1 MVVMARTLSSL
12 LMIAALLLVG
22 GCSRKTAMFDLQ
34 NPNANVDLH
43 SYAQPA
49 EWRTSHIHLDLD
61 VDFARKVLR
70 GTARLHLERLAG
82 ATGGALMLDTR
93 DLKVEKAEYTTAER
107 IDDWEPAEIAL
118 GESDPILGA
127 PLRVTIP
134 SDARMVRVHY
144 ETSPGAAALQ
154 WLEPAQTAGRKQ
166 PFLFTQ
172 SQAIQARSWI
182 PLQDSPGVRA
192 SYSANIRVPKPL
204 VAVMSAVMEGPKR
217 EDDGD
222 AAVANVT
229 EYRFLQQRK
238 IPAYLVAL
246 AVGDLA
252 FANIDPEAR
261 KEAES
266 ASKVANNDQSEPRRV
281 RGRTGIYAEPAMLD
295 AAARE
300 FEDTEQMIRVV
311 EKRFGRYRWG
321 RYDLLILP
329 PSFPFGGMENPC
341 LTFATPTVI
350 AGDKSLVALV
360 AHELAHSWS
369 GNLVTNA
376 TWRDFWLNEG
386 FTVYLERRIIED
398 LYGKE
403 RADLEAVLAYNELL
417 EEMETLPPRD
427 QVLYVDLAGRDPDE
441 GFTSVPYEKGA
452 LFLTAIEQAVGRE
465 TFDEF
470 LRDYF
475 AHHSFHSITTQE
487 FLNYL
492 GDQLFRVNP
501 GLETTVPVMAW
512 LTEPGLPKGHPVPE
526 STLLESV
533 NREAQ
538 QFASGSKPARV
549 LPFKEW
555 SSLQQLRFLRALPKD
570 LGTAKMQALD
580 DAFRLTA
587 SRNAEVLSQWLL
599 MAVRNG
605 YSPANPRVE
614 RFLIEVGRRKFLKP
628 LYEELVK
635 SPEGRV
641 RARAIYAKARSGYHP
656 MAAATV
662 DGILAEA
669 AKQ

>member
-1 MVVMARTLSSL
+1 MAISL
-12 LMIAALLLVG
+12 LLLVG
-22 GCSRKTAMFDLQ
+22 GCSRKTAMFDLE
-34 NPNANVDLH
+34 NPDARTDLH
-43 SYAQPA
+43 SYAKPE
-49 EWRTSHIHLDLD
+49 EWSVNHVHLDLD
-61 VDFARKVLR
+61 VDFARKVLK
-70 GTARLHLERLAG
+70 GSARLHLDRGPG
-82 ATGGALMLDTR
+82 APAAALVLDTR
-93 DLKVEKAEYTTAER
+93 DLKIEKAEYTTAER
-107 IDDWEPAEIAL
+107 IDDWAPAEFAL
-118 GESDPILGA
+118 GGTDAILGA

-134 SDARMVRVHY
+134 PDARIVRIHY

-154 WLEPAQTAGRKQ
+154 WLEPAQTAGKQQ
-166 PFLFTQ
+166 PFLFSQ

-192 SYSANIRVPKPL
+192 SYSASIRAPKPL
-204 VAVMSAVMEGPKR
+204 LAVMSAAMEGPKR
-217 EDDGD
+217 DGDAD

-238 IPAYLVAL
+238 IPAYLIAL
-246 AVGDLA
+246 AVGDIA

-261 KEAES
+261 KEAMT
-266 ASKVANNDQSEPRRV
+266 ASKDAKGDEEEPSRV
-281 RGRTGIYAEPAMLD
+281 RGRTGVYAELAMLD

-300 FEDTEQMIRVV
+300 FEDTEQMIKVV

-417 EEMETLPPRD
+417 EEMETLAPRD
-427 QVLYVDLAGRDPDE
+427 QVLYVDLTGRDPDE

-465 TFDEF
+465 AFDEF

-475 AHHSFHSITTQE
+475 AHHAFQSITTQE

-492 GDQLFRVNP
+492 SDRLFRVNP
-501 GLETTVPVMAW
+501 GLETKLPVMAW

-526 STLLESV
+526 SALLESV

-538 QFASGSKPARV
+538 QFADGAKPARAV
-549 LPFKEW
+549 PFKEW
-555 SSLQQLRFLRALPKD
+555 SSLQQLRFLRALPRD

-580 DAFRLTA
+580 EAYRLTA
-587 SRNAEVLSQWLL
+587 SGNAEVLSQWLL
-599 MAVRNG
+599 MAARNG
-605 YSPANPRVE
+605 YSPAYPRME

-641 RARAIYAKARSGYHP
+641 RARAIYAKARPGYHP

-662 DGILAEA
+662 DGVLAEA